1 MQQSLNNTS
10 PQTFYIQFGELM
22 PKTFKLFNSQ
32 KQCYYFRFLD
42 GKTKRIRFNIPDADV
57 YKANVPF
64 EIVKKVPIELPVSYP
79 ELPPAQRDRMKDV
92 EIIFNPSLNGT
103 PARIFSQTGKIE
115 ISKKFLSYPPP
126 IRLFLLL
133 HEQGHLIYRDEI
145 YCDLWA
151 MINFLR
157 LGYNQSTAF
166 YSLSNVLSTS
176 AENVSRLREMFKNI
190 QKTQKTKL

>member
-1 MQQSLNNTS
+1 MQANLSNTS

-32 KQCYYFRFLD
+32 NQCYYFRFLD
-42 GKTKRIRFNIPDADV
+42 GKTKRIRFNIPDTGE
-57 YKANVPF
+57 YTSNVPF
-64 EIVKKVPIELPVSYP
+64 DIVKKVPIELPLSYP
-79 ELPPAQRDRMKDV
+79 PIPPAQRDRMKDV
-92 EIIFNPSLNGT
+92 TIVFKPELQGT
-103 PARIFSQTGKIE
+103 PARIFSHTGVIE
-115 ISKKFLSYPPP
+115 YGKKFLTYPPP

-133 HEQGHLIYRDEI
+133 HEQGHLLYKDEI

-166 YSLSNVLSTS
+166 YSLANVLSS
-176 AENVSRLREMFKNI
+176 SNENISRIKEMFKNI
-190 QKTQKTKL
+190 QKTQKTTL